1 MYRTQFLKLEEDS
14 SNIKEA
20 AEAQCQAFKEK
31 SDRLQKR
38 LESSDQKYKLL
49 EKRRATEIEGFKSDI
64 KILRGRLKDMEKQVL
79 KISLGGPVTDL
90 EVLRDL
96 HKQTSKSSKMQ
107 GQIKNLKS
115 QIYSLENDFR
125 THVI

>member
-1 MYRTQFLKLEEDS
+1 MYRSQFLKLEEES
-14 SNIKEA
+14 SSIKEA
-20 AEAQCQAFKEK
+20 CESQCKAYADK
-31 SDRLQKR
+31 SERLVKR
-38 LESSDQKYKLL
+38 LESADNKYKLL

-90 EVLRDL
+90 EVLKDL
-96 HKQTSKSSKMQ
+96 HKQTSKSKEMQ
-107 GQIKNLKS
+107 NQIKNLKG

-125 THVI
+125 NM